1 MNRPSLASF
10 VGLIA
15 TVALAAPAA
24 FAGDADRSPGQRD
37 SSRWSSLSI
46 SDRVPQP
53 EEETGAMSEE
63 TEITIVESDSGYR
76 EISDFFNI
84 REANANVGQGEWEF
98 EWDVGWK
105 TDSGGSDDDLDT
117 TLSLRYGIT
126 NDLFVELGVLPI
138 NFGDGGNVG
147 NGDLELLVF
156 YQFLH
161 EDGALPAMAAWAS
174 MRIPTGDGSSGV
186 DGELAMS
193 MTKSIDDNLRL
204 HLAGFV
210 ETANGGRGGEDE
222 NRRHFQWGIGPGI
235 DYQCTDETIG
245 TINYLHRS
253 SEEYGHHNQHILEF
267 GVAHQIADNQ
277 HIKLAVDVGLDGAE
291 ETPNFATKLQWSIE
305 W

>member
-1 MNRPSLASF
+1 MNRPFLASI
-10 VGLIA
+10 VGLFA
-15 TVALAAPAA
+15 AFALAAPAA
-24 FAGDADRSPGQRD
+24 IAGDADRSPGQRD
-37 SSRWSSLSI
+37 SSRWSSLSL
-46 SDRVPQP
+46 SDLAPQP
-53 EEETGAMSEE
+53 EEETGATTEE
-63 TEITIVESDSGYR
+63 TEITIVESESGYR

-98 EWDVGWK
+98 ESGVGWK
-105 TDSGGSDDDLDT
+105 TDSGGSDDDFDT
-117 TLSLRYGIT
+117 TLSIKYGIT
-126 NDLFVELGVLPI
+126 NDLFVELEVLPI
-138 NFGDGGNVG
+138 NFGDGDNVG
-147 NGDLELLVF
+147 NGDLELILF

-193 MTKSIDDNLRL
+193 MTKSLNDNLRL

-222 NRRHFQWGIGPGI
+222 HRRAFQWGIGPGI
-235 DYQCTDETIG
+235 DYQCTDKTIG
-245 TINYLHRS
+245 TINYLHRN
-253 SEEYGHHNQHILEF
+253 SEEYGHHNQNILEV
-267 GVAHQIADNQ
+267 GMAHQIADNQ
-277 HIKLAVDVGLDGAE
+277 HIKLAVDIGLDGQE

>member
-1 MNRPSLASF
+1 MNRPFLASF

-15 TVALAAPAA
+15 AIALAAPAA
-24 FAGDADRSPGQRD
+24 FAGDADRSSGQRD
-37 SSRWSSLSI
+37 SSRWTSLSL

-63 TEITIVESDSGYR
+63 TEITIVESGNGYR

-98 EWDVGWK
+98 ETGVGWN
-105 TDSGGSDDDLDT
+105 TDSGGSDDDIDM
-117 TLSLRYGIT
+117 TLSLKYGIT
-126 NDLFVELGVLPI
+126 DDLFVELEVLPI

-147 NGDLELLVF
+147 NGDLELILF

-161 EDGALPAMAAWAS
+161 EDGAMPAMAAWAS

-210 ETANGGRGGEDE
+210 ETANGGRGGDDE
-222 NRRHFQWGIGPGI
+222 HRRAFQWGIGPGI
-235 DYQCTDETIG
+235 DYQCTDDTIG

-253 SEEYGHHNQHILEF
+253 SEEYGHHNQNIIEF
-267 GVAHQIADNQ
+267 GVAHRIADNQ
-277 HIKLAVDVGLDGAE
+277 HIKLAVDIGLDGQE